1 MDEREEIQLI
11 ERAQRG
17 DGRAFGKLALE
28 YQRVLFNL
36 ALRMT
41 RNREDARDLT
51 QAVFLK
57 AYRGLGGFDTR
68 RRLYSWLY
76 RIMLNEGL
84 NLLNRRREQEPVSE
98 DLPGSHG
105 SPEDHYHDTVI
116 QETVQAALLE
126 LNVEQRQIIILRHF
140 LHLSYEEMGEVLE
153 IPAKTVKSR
162 LFTARQSL
170 APILQRL
177 GAHPA

>member
-1 MDEREEIQLI
+1 MDEKQEIQLI
-11 ERAQRG
+11 QRAQRG

-51 QAVFLK
+51 QAVFMK
-57 AYRGLGGFDTR
+57 AYRGLGRFDTSR
-68 RRLYSWLY
+68 RFYSWLY

-84 NLLNRRREQEPVSE
+84 NFLGSRREQEPVTEAIPDSQ
-98 DLPGSHG
+98 D
-105 SPEDHYHDTVI
+105 SPEDDYLAAVMQQTVH
-116 QETVQAALLE
+116 TALEE
-126 LNVEQRQIIILRHF
+126 LNPEQRQIIILRHF

-153 IPAKTVKSR
+153 VPAKTVKSR
-162 LFTARQSL
+162 LFTARQNL

>member
-1 MDEREEIQLI
+1 MDESQEVQLI
-11 ERAQRG
+11 QRAQRG

-57 AYRGLGGFDTR
+57 AYRGLQGFDTS

-84 NLLNRRREQEPVSE
+84 NFLSARREQEPVSDRIE
-98 DLPGSHG
+98 DTGG
-105 SPEDHYHDTVI
+105 SPEDDYLSTVI
-116 QETVQAALLE
+116 QETVHAALQE
-126 LNVEQRQIIILRHF
+126 LNVEQRQVIILRHF
-140 LHLSYEEMGEVLE
+140 LHLTYEEMGDVLE

>member
-1 MDEREEIQLI
+1 MDESQEIQLI
-11 ERAQRG
+11 QRAQRG

-57 AYRGLGGFDTR
+57 AYRGLAGFDTGR
-68 RRLYSWLY
+68 RFYSWLY

-84 NLLNRRREQEPVSE
+84 NFLSSKRDQEPVSE
-98 DLPGSHG
+98 TMADPQG
-105 SPEDHYHDTVI
+105 SPEDEYLNAVMQQTI
-116 QETVQAALLE
+116 QAALAE
-126 LNVEQRQIIILRHF
+126 LNMDQRQIIILRHF

-162 LFTARQSL
+162 LFTARQNL
-170 APILQRL
+170 APILHRL

>member
-1 MDEREEIQLI
+1 MDEKQEIHLI
-11 ERAQRG
+11 EQAQRG
-17 DGRAFGKLALE
+17 DARAFGKLALE

-57 AYRGLGGFDTR
+57 AYRGLSRFDTR

-84 NLLNRRREQEPVSE
+84 NMMGARRSQEPVSDQMPAGDAPPDAAYE
-98 DLPGSHG
+98 N
-105 SPEDHYHDTVI
+105 TVL
-116 QETVQAALLE
+116 EEKVQCALLE
-126 LNVEQRQIIILRHF
+126 LNVEQRQVIILRHF
-140 LHLSYEEMGEVLE
+140 LNLSYEEMGDVLE

-162 LFTARQSL
+162 LFSARQNL

-177 GAHPA
+177 GASPA

>member
-1 MDEREEIQLI
+1 MDENQEIQLI
-11 ERAQRG
+11 HRAQAG

-57 AYRGLGGFDTR
+57 AYRGLRGFDPR
-68 RRLYSWLY
+68 RRFYSWMY
-76 RIMLNEGL
+76 RIMLNEAL
-84 NLLNRRREQEPVSE
+84 NFLSTRRAQEPVSE
-98 DLPGSHG
+98 TIQDTGG
-105 SPEDHYHDTVI
+105 SPEDDYLSTVI
-116 QETVQAALLE
+116 QETVQAALQE
-126 LNVEQRQIIILRHF
+126 LNMEQRQVIVLRHF
-140 LHLSYEEMGEVLE
+140 LHLTYEEMGEVLE
-153 IPAKTVKSR
+153 VPAKTVKSR
-162 LFTARQSL
+162 LFSARQNL

>member
-1 MDEREEIQLI
+1 MDENQEIQLI
-11 ERAQRG
+11 QRAQRG

-57 AYRGLGGFDTR
+57 AYRGLAGFDTGR
-68 RRLYSWLY
+68 RFYSWLY
-76 RIMLNEGL
+76 RIMLNESL
-84 NLLNRRREQEPVSE
+84 NFLGTRREQVPVAE
-98 DLPGSHG
+98 NLADVQR
-105 SPEDHYHDTVI
+105 SPEDDYLNSVI
-116 QETVQAALLE
+116 QQTIQTALEE
-126 LNVEQRQIIILRHF
+126 LNPDQRQIIILRHF

>member
-1 MDEREEIQLI
+1 MDEEKEIQLI
-11 ERAQRG
+11 QRAQRG

-57 AYRGLGGFDTR
+57 AYRGLGRFDTGR
-68 RRLYSWLY
+68 RFYSWLY

-84 NLLNRRREQEPVSE
+84 NFLSSKRDQEAVPESLA
-98 DLPGSHG
+98 DPAD
-105 SPEDHYHDTVI
+105 SPEDEYLNTVMQHTI
-116 QETVQAALLE
+116 QQALQE
-126 LNVEQRQIIILRHF
+126 LNIDQRQIIILRHF

-162 LFTARQSL
+162 LFTARNNL

>member
-1 MDEREEIQLI
+1 MDERQEIQLI
-11 ERAQRG
+11 EQAQRG
-17 DGRAFGKLALE
+17 DARAFGKLALE

-57 AYRGLGGFDTR
+57 AYRGLGGFDSR

-84 NLLNRRREQEPVSE
+84 NLLNARRVQEPIS
-98 DLPGSHG
+98 DQMAARDAA
-105 SPEDHYHDTVI
+105 PEDAYESRALEQTVD
-116 QETVQAALLE
+116 AALLE
-126 LNVEQRQIIILRHF
+126 LNVEQRQVIILRHF
-140 LHLSYEEMGEVLE
+140 LHLSYEEMGDVLE
-153 IPAKTVKSR
+153 IPARTVKSR

-170 APILQRL
+170 APILERL
-177 GAHPA
+177 GASPA

>member
-1 MDEREEIQLI
+1 
-11 ERAQRG
+11 
-17 DGRAFGKLALE
+17 
-28 YQRVLFNL
+28 
-36 ALRMT
+36 MT

-57 AYRGLGGFDTR
+57 AYRGLQGFDTQR
-68 RRLYSWLY
+68 RFYSWLY

-84 NLLNRRREQEPVSE
+84 NLLSRKREQEPVSE
-98 DLPGSHG
+98 DLPGTQG
-105 SPEDHYHDTVI
+105 SPEDEYLNTVI
-116 QETVQAALLE
+116 QETVQTALHE

-162 LFTARQSL
+162 LFTARQNL

-177 GAHPA
+177 GAHPT

>member
-1 MDEREEIQLI
+1 MDEEQEIQLI
-11 ERAQRG
+11 QRARAG

-57 AYRGLGGFDTR
+57 AYRGLQGFDTR

-84 NLLNRRREQEPVSE
+84 NLLSRKRVQEPVSE
-98 DLPGSHG
+98 DLPGTQG
-105 SPEDHYHDTVI
+105 SPEDDYLSTVI
-116 QETVQAALLE
+116 QETVQTALQE
-126 LNVEQRQIIILRHF
+126 LSVEQRQIIILRHF

-162 LFTARQSL
+162 LFTARQNL

-177 GAHPA
+177 GAHPT